1 MKNTMNRM
9 IAALMVLTVMTAALT
24 GCKSKPKDADL
35 KAAIET
41 ALLANPSTSGAMVT
55 VDKGVATLNGQVA
68 DEAGKQAAD
77 RAAATIPGVTS
88 VVNNLTIAPAP
99 VTAPVVVAP
108 DEALTAAV
116 KDATKDFPTVTA
128 TVSNGVVTLKGEI
141 EKANLQKLMMVLQAL
156 KPKKVDNSQLVI
168 K

>member
-1 MKNTMNRM
+1 M
-9 IAALMVLTVMTAALT
+9 IAALMVFAVMTAALT

-41 ALLANPSTSGAMVT
+41 ALLANPATSGAMVT
-55 VDKGVATLNGQVA
+55 VNEGVATLNGSVA
-68 DEAGKQAAD
+68 DETGKQAAD
-77 RAAATIPGVTS
+77 RAAATIPGVKS
-88 VVNNLTIAPAP
+88 VVNNLTVTP
-99 VTAPVVVAP
+99 VNTAAPVVVAA
-108 DEALTAAV
+108 DDALTAAV

-128 TVSNGVVTLKGEI
+128 TVSDGVVTLKGEI
-141 EKANLQKLMMVLQAL
+141 QKANLQKLMMVLQAL

>member
-9 IAALMVLTVMTAALT
+9 IAALMVLTVMTAVLT
-24 GCKSKPKDADL
+24 GCKNTPKDADL
-35 KAAIET
+35 KAAVET

-68 DEAGKQAAD
+68 DESGKQAAD
-77 RAAATIPGVTS
+77 RVTATIPGITS
-88 VVNNLTIAPAP
+88 VINNLTIAPAP
-99 VTAPVVVAP
+99 VTAPVVVTA
-108 DEALTAAV
+108 DDSLTAAV

-128 TVSNGVVTLKGEI
+128 TVSDGVVTLKGEI

>member
-1 MKNTMNRM
+1 MKKTINNLMATIMVVAIM
-9 IAALMVLTVMTAALT
+9 TIAFT

-41 ALLANPSTSGAMVT
+41 ALQANPAASGTTVS

-68 DEAGKQAAD
+68 DEASKEDLGK
-77 RAAATIPGVTS
+77 AAAGIMGVKS
-88 VVNNLTIAPAP
+88 VVNNLSIAAASVP
-99 VTAPVVVAP
+99 VAITQDDPLA
-108 DEALTAAV
+108 AAV

-128 TVSNGVVTLKGEI
+128 TVFDGIITLKGEI
-141 EKANLQKLMMVLQAL
+141 QKANLQKLMMALQAL
-156 KPKKVDNSQLVI
+156 KPKKVDNTQLVI

>member
-55 VDKGVATLNGQVA
+55 VDKGVATLNGTVA

-77 RAAATIPGVTS
+77 RAAATIPGVKS
-88 VVNNLTIAPAP
+88 VVNSLTVTPVNAAAP
-99 VTAPVVVAP
+99 VAVAV
-108 DEALTAAV
+108 DDTLTTAV

-128 TVSNGVVTLKGEI
+128 TVSDGVITLKGEI
-141 EKANLQKLMMVLQAL
+141 QKANLQKLMMALQAL